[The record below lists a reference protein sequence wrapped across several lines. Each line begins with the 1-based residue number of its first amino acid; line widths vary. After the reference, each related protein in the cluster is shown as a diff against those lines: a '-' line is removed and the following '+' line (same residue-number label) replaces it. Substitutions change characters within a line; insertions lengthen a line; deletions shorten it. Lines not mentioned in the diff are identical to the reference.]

1 MIKDLIQ
8 EVKMLLSSLPQREK
22 DVIIRRF
29 GMFDN
34 PAETLDA
41 IGKSYDITRERVRQ
55 IQDHGLIV
63 LKNKIIPA
71 NPKFNKYFGV
81 INQKLDWF
89 GGFVK
94 EESFLDF
101 LKQKEE
107 DKNYL
112 GFLFVLNKNI
122 LYLKENER
130 FHLRLISD
138 GRKNEASKI
147 ENAVNALA
155 VSVPRNEV
163 VSFDELIK
171 NFQSKLKPAFHG
183 EILLNKTALCSWI
196 ETSKLLN
203 KNIFGEWGVSSS
215 CHISPKGI
223 KDYAYLAMR
232 RHGSPMHFKEVSRA
246 IERNLNK
253 SAHTQTVH
261 NELIKDNRFILV
273 GRGLYALKEWGYI
286 PGTVRDV
293 IHNILKSSGK
303 VSKDELIKKILK
315 ERHVKETTIAI
326 NLQNRSFFKRFQ
338 DGTYGLV

>member
-8 EVKMLLSSLPQREK
+8 EVKNLLSSLPDREK
-22 DVIIRRF
+22 NVIIRRF

-71 NPKFNKYFGV
+71 NSKFNKYFAV
-81 INQKLDWF
+81 INQKLEGL
-89 GGFVK
+89 GGFAR
-94 EESFLDF
+94 EAIFLDF

-112 GFLFVLNKNI
+112 AFLLVLNNKI
-122 LYLKENER
+122 FYLKENEQ
-130 FHLRLISD
+130 FYLRLISES
-138 GRKNEASKI
+138 RKNDGLKI
-147 ENAVNALA
+147 ENAVNSLA
-155 VSVPRNEV
+155 SSVPKNAV
-163 VSFDELIK
+163 MSFDDLIK

-183 EILLNKTALCSWI
+183 EILLNKTALCSWV
-196 ETSKLLN
+196 ETSKLLD
-203 KNIFGEWGVSSS
+203 KNVFGEWGVSSS

-232 RHGSPMHFKEVSRA
+232 RHGSPMHFMEVARA
-246 IERNLNK
+246 IEKNLNRN
-253 SAHTQTVH
+253 AHMQTVH

-286 PGTVRDV
+286 PGTVKDV
-293 IHNILKSSGK
+293 IFNILKSSDK
-303 VSKDELIKKILK
+303 ISKEELVKKILK

-326 NLQNRSFFKRFQ
+326 NLQNRNFFKRFQ
-338 DGTYGLV
+338 DGTYGLA

>member
-1 MIKDLIQ
+1 MIKDLTQ
-8 EVKMLLSSLPQREK
+8 EVKMLLSSLPNREK

-34 PAETLDA
+34 PTGTLDA
-41 IGKSYDITRERVRQ
+41 IGKSYEITRERVRQ
-55 IQDHGLIV
+55 IQDHALIV
-63 LKNKIIPA
+63 LKDKIIPA
-71 NPKFNKYFGV
+71 NSKFNKYFNV
-81 INQKLDWF
+81 INQKLEGF
-89 GGFVK
+89 GGFIK
-94 EESFLDF
+94 EDNFLDF

-112 GFLFVLNKNI
+112 AFLLALNKNI
-122 LYLKENER
+122 FYLKENEH
-130 FHLRLISD
+130 FYLRLISEN
-138 GRKNEASKI
+138 RKNDMFKI
-147 ENAVNALA
+147 ENAVNGLA
-155 VSVPRNEV
+155 ASISRNDV

-171 NFQSKLKPAFHG
+171 NFQGKLKSLVSG
-183 EILLNKTALCSWI
+183 EILSNKIALCSWV
-196 ETSKLLN
+196 ETSKLLD
-203 KNIFGEWGVSSS
+203 KNIFGEWGISSS

-223 KDYAYLAMR
+223 KDFAYLTVR
-232 RHGSPMHFKEVSRA
+232 RHGSPMHFIEVARA
-246 IERNLNK
+246 IERNLSRN
-253 SAHTQTVH
+253 AHIQTVH

-303 VSKDELIKKILK
+303 ISKDELVKKILK

-326 NLQNRSFFKRFQ
+326 NLQNRNFFKRFQ